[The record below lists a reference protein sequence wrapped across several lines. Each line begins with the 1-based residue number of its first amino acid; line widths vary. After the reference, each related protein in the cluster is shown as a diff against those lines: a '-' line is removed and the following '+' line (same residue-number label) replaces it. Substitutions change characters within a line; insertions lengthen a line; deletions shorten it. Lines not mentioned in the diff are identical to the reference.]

1 MANKRLSRAANNK
14 LFKRTSVKTKKLN
27 KSQLYTTPGGTR
39 L

>member
-1 MANKRLSRAANNK
+1 MANKRLSRVANNK

-27 KSQLYTTPGGTR
+27 KSQLSTPGGTR